1 MDVRKFF
8 RAFKAARPSERVPL
22 FYVTEKR
29 RANEKYY
36 PLCAELCVIKRNW
49 NFESLAECED
59 YVRRMLDKLTV
70 TVEAK
75 R

>member
-1 MDVRKFF
+1 MNVEKFF
-8 RAFKAARPSERVPL
+8 RAFSAASPGERVPL

-29 RANEKYY
+29 RATEKYY

-49 NFESLAECED
+49 NFESLAECDD
-59 YVRRMLDKLTV
+59 YVRRMLAKLTAAIE
-70 TVEAK
+70 TH